1 MTMSRLHTSALAIL
15 LAGVVVA
22 PALAQSPV
30 DEVKAAEKKRFE
42 LTVAKDYAGLA
53 KLLAADLIYVHSNGN
68 VDNQKTFLES
78 LTSGRSIYKK
88 IEPTSMNARVL
99 GEFVFV
105 DGRGKF
111 QVESNGQT
119 NDLDL
124 TYLDVWAK
132 RNGAWQ
138 MVHWHSARMPAPAPK
153 P

>member
-1 MTMSRLHTSALAIL
+1 MTIIRSHVSALALL

-22 PALAQSPV
+22 PAAAQSPV

-42 LTVAKDYAGLA
+42 LTVAKDYAGLE
-53 KLLAADLIYVHSNGN
+53 KLLASDLIYVHSNGK
-68 VDNQKTFLES
+68 VDNEKTFLES
-78 LTSGRSIYKK
+78 LTSGASTYKK

-105 DGRGKF
+105 DGRAKVL
-111 QVESNGQT
+111 VESNGQT

-132 RNGAWQ
+132 RNGTWQ
-138 MVHWHSARMPAPAPK
+138 MVHWHSARMPAAAPK